1 MPGRYWLLSKA
12 MPPSVSTSATGLIAP
27 SAAIITPVPT
37 SKTCMMSGAWPARKA
52 AMPAFSVSG

>member
-1 MPGRYWLLSKA
+1 MPGRYLLLSNS
-12 MPPSVSTSATGLIAP
+12 PPPMDRISATGFTAP

-37 SKTCMMSGAWPARKA
+37 SKTWMMWGVWLARNA

>member
-12 MPPSVSTSATGLIAP
+12 APPIEITSATGFIAP
-27 SAAIITPVPT
+27 SAAIMMPVPA
-37 SKTCMMSGAWPARKA
+37 SKTWMMCGACPARKA